1 MNFKDVIIKNF
12 LWNIKQY
19 LSLFLCSAF
28 SITVFFIYAT
38 LIFNDGIVAGEQADF
53 FSYVIPVTIVGISLF
68 SIFFIL
74 YANRAFIKGRSKEFG
89 IYMTLGMDSR
99 ELRNL
104 VNWETIFI
112 SFCSLVIGLLT
123 GTLFSRIFQMG
134 IVSILELKGIKYHL
148 DYRSFFLTIG
158 AFVVV
163 FATVILRT
171 SLRIRK
177 MDISSILKEA
187 RVAEGNDEKKCDGL
201 LGFLG
206 ILLMVLSIGM
216 LIIIS
221 KYEELNTNPLVILAY
236 IIVLFLGIYLVISRG
251 GNALLRFLKKRKL
264 YLSNLLPITRMHD
277 KYAQN
282 KKILF
287 ILSVLSTMTI
297 FLVASPYSL
306 FRLSENIAM
315 MNPNDLEFIQTNTVN
330 QMDENELLSIL
341 SMQTLVN
348 MQKVPFVYLYL
359 EENQVNGSLDKSVPV
374 ISLSTYE
381 EQTGN
386 TFLLEQGEC
395 VNVVV
400 AWQPGNHGIDPG
412 STLIM
417 YGMEHQYNF
426 QVVKAGHEPY
436 FATGS
441 FPEAG
446 AMPSN
451 VAIVITDVDY
461 EKLQK
466 ENSNLLGTYRLI
478 DYEDWKKTGE
488 VVTSLK
494 EVIGNNQ
501 AKVISIY
508 DSYVDLK
515 NGYAAFLFVCSVMG
529 VLFFIAGG
537 SVLYF
542 RQYTEITATKVEFN
556 KLFKIGITSQ
566 EIKAIIGKEFKV
578 IFFIPLVFG
587 SFAGVSIICL
597 VTNMVGGSDVLQEFL
612 KNTAKVIAFYFACQG
627 CFYWLTK
634 RKYIAQL
641 INGKI

>member
-1 MNFKDVIIKNF
+1 MKFKDVIIKNF
-12 LWNIKQY
+12 FWNIKQY

-28 SITVFFIYAT
+28 SITVFFIYST
-38 LIFNDGIVAGEQADF
+38 LIFHDGIVAGEQADF
-53 FSYVIPVTIVGISLF
+53 FSYVIPVTVVGISLF

-74 YANRAFIKGRSKEFG
+74 YANQAFIKGRSKEFG

-99 ELRNL
+99 EVSNL
-104 VNWETIFI
+104 VNWETIII
-112 SFCSLVIGLLT
+112 SLCSLVIGLFT

-134 IVSILELKGIKYHL
+134 IVSLLDLKDIKYQL
-148 DYRSFFLTIG
+148 DHRAFLLTIG
-158 AFVVV
+158 AFTGV
-163 FATVILRT
+163 FAAVIIRT
-171 SLRIRK
+171 SLRMRK
-177 MDISSILKEA
+177 MDISSLLREA
-187 RVAEGNDEKKCDGL
+187 RVADRNGEKKWDGLFGL
-201 LGFLG
+201 LGVV
-206 ILLMVLSIGM
+206 LMVLSIGM

-221 KYEELNTNPLVILAY
+221 KYEELNTNPLVVLIY

-264 YLSNLLPITRMHD
+264 YVRNLLPITRMHD

-287 ILSVLSTMTI
+287 TLSVLSTMTI

-306 FRLSENIAM
+306 FRLSENIAK
-315 MNPNDLEFIQTNTVN
+315 MNPNDVEFIQTNTVN
-330 QMDENELLSIL
+330 QIDENELLSIL

-348 MQKVPFVYLYL
+348 MEKVPFVYLYL
-359 EENQVNGSLDKSVPV
+359 EENQVNGSLDNSVPV
-374 ISLSTYE
+374 ISLSTYV

-386 TFLLEQGEC
+386 TFLLAPGEC

-412 STLIM
+412 STLTL
-417 YGMEHQYNF
+417 YGMEQIYSF

-466 ENSNLLGTYRLI
+466 ENSNLLGSYRLI
-478 DYEDWKKTGE
+478 DYEDWKKTEE
-488 VVTSLK
+488 VVNSLK

-508 DSYVDLK
+508 GSYIDLK

-529 VLFFIAGG
+529 ALFFIAGG

-542 RQYTEITATKVEFN
+542 RQYTELTATKAEFN
-556 KLFKIGITSQ
+556 KLYKIGITSQ
-566 EIKAIIGKEFKV
+566 EIRSIIGKEFKV

-587 SFAGVSIICL
+587 SFAGVSLICL

-634 RKYIAQL
+634 RKYVAQL
-641 INGKI
+641 IHVAK